1 MAKEEL
7 EKNIKFL
14 MAEKVRRQKRT
25 AYYYVPDNQERPDNY
40 VPIKSPEQE
49 TACMKI
55 HFSKKDSSPPCG
67 TEDARKAST
76 DRRPIR

>member
-25 AYYYVPDNQERPDNY
+25 AYYYVPDNQERPANY

-55 HFSKKDSSPPCG
+55 HFSKKDSSPPV
-67 TEDARKAST
+67 ARRTPA
-76 DRRPIR
+76 PL